1 MSFSDTYSSTNN
13 ADGAV
18 ISSSSVWGL
27 VSLPPGA
34 WASKGPPSP
43 PQSLHKPQGGGLEA
57 GSRNKTNI
65 FNATRTKVTRILV
78 TRINSEVTRIT
89 KPAQEISASFYPIL
103 VVHLRHSKNTIHTR
117 YFIFMQRT
125 NKEYKSLLIVHTLIE
140 VVVSLRSLQ
149 NRVLLL
155 ALSENL
161 VFRVSR
167 CVYVVTMSLPDWL
180 PIPLALKVGAEHQQT
195 KTDLICTRVKV
206 SMISIISLVGTQ
218 VHPAICGA
226 GHILYHLDNG

>member
-13 ADGAV
+13 TDGAV

-34 WASKGPPSP
+34 WASKGPPSS

-65 FNATRTKVTRILV
+65 FNATRTKVTRFTV
-78 TRINSEVTRIT
+78 TRIDGEVTRIFKST
-89 KPAQEISASFYPIL
+89 QAISVSFYP
-103 VVHLRHSKNTIHTR
+103 VSVFYSRHPKNTIYIR
-117 YFIFMQRT
+117 YSNYMLRT
-125 NKEYKSLLIVHTLIE
+125 NEEYKSLLIVHTLIE

-161 VFRVSR
+161 AFRVSR
-167 CVYVVTMSLPDWL
+167 CTYVVTMSLLGWS
-180 PIPLALKVGAEHQQT
+180 PIPLALKVRAKYQQM
-195 KTDLICTRVKV
+195 KTDLISTRVKV
-206 SMISIISLVGTQ
+206 SIMSIISLVGTQ
-218 VHPAICGA
+218 VHPAISGA
-226 GHILYHLDNG
+226 GHNLYHLDNG